1 MTDRRT
7 LLTAAVVMTAT
18 LALPALAH
26 AQVEPCPEPANL
38 PPTDSPLLIRCM
50 SIVAHPVNELIVPGE
65 TYEYHIKTPQTSSA
79 NKIFVPYSE
88 SSLIAD
94 FNSLFRTGFLDNL
107 WIEVID
113 EPYPNGVKA
122 KHIVFHLEERSR
134 VKAVDYVPKNPK
146 DKLKVEV
153 SKIESTLKERNI
165 EVRLD
170 SFVDESTMRRV
181 KGVIREL
188 YSGEGYNDASVETT
202 MTEVAGGPKLVNLE
216 FTIDSGPKVQ
226 IREVAFDGNKAFA
239 DGKLEGQMKE
249 NKPKGALGMIT
260 GGGTFKEDK
269 FADDASLVEDYYK
282 DHGYVRVQV
291 GAPQIEKIE
300 DSKDGKT
307 RWVRLRIPV
316 DEGEKYKVGKIE
328 ITGDETIKHE
338 LIRPLF
344 KLREGDEYSLKKMRK
359 GIEKSKEIYGTFGF
373 WQWQPEPELTFP
385 GLNPETGRPD
395 GPDPVPPVVNI
406 SIKMVEGKQAFVN
419 RITFTGNTN
428 THDSVI
434 RREMRVAEGGVFNT
448 EALKESVRRLN
459 QLGYFKAFE
468 GKEEEMQVTPTPGTD
483 NQVDIKLKF
492 EEQNRNQIS
501 FGAGVSQFDGF
512 FGQLS
517 YQTSNFLGRGET
529 MGVSLQKGSQA
540 KQYQVSFSE
549 PYLFDRPI
557 TAGVDVFSREYI
569 FPLQYTQDSTGM
581 NTVLGIPLADYTRL
595 FLGYSYEEVR
605 VFNINPAYLTPAA
618 LDSSPFL
625 RDSLLIDQFGKRR
638 VSKVSPSVIFNT
650 VNQPIFP
657 SRGTRYTTSLDV
669 AGLGGNTQY
678 VQSRAEG
685 IWFHPVT
692 ARTSFGIRAE
702 ANYIRPYGATTTLPI
717 FEKLFLGGEYSV
729 RGFDIRSIGPRDPA
743 TGVVTGGNKTLTFNA
758 EYYLNLFGQV
768 RLVGFF
774 DAGQVRD
781 VGESFRWKDPVTR
794 QDGPPLPPL
803 IDPFSNG
810 GLIIPDSI
818 KTTVVGQTNAFKT
831 STGFE
836 VRFFMPVL
844 NVPFRLI
851 GAYNPS
857 RAGVLNNNLQPT
869 PKYTFRFAVGTTF

>member
-1 MTDRRT
+1 MTDRRN
-7 LLTAAVVMTAT
+7 AADCSRRNDGDPSRC
-18 LALPALAH
+18 LRSRH

-38 PPTDSPLLIRCM
+38 PPTTRPCSSGGM

-65 TYEYHIKTPQTSSA
+65 TYDYHIKTPRTNSA
-79 NKIFVPYSE
+79 NKIFAPYSE

-94 FNSLFRTGFLDNL
+94 FNALFRTGFLDNL

-122 KHIVFHLEERSR
+122 KHVVFHLEERSR
-134 VKAVDYVPKNPK
+134 VKAVDYIPKNPK

-153 SKIESTLKERNI
+153 SKIESTLKERNYRGPARL
-165 EVRLD
+165 VR
-170 SFVDESTMRRV
+170 RR
-181 KGVIREL
+181 IDDASREGRHPRAVL
-188 YSGEGYNDASVETT
+188 GEGYNDASVETT

-226 IREVAFDGNKAFA
+226 IAKVAFDGNKAFA

-260 GGGTFKEDK
+260 GAAPSGRQVRRRRVAGRG
-269 FADDASLVEDYYK
+269 LLQ

-291 GAPQIEKIE
+291 GSAADRE
-300 DSKDGKT
+300 DRGLEGRQDE
-307 RWVRLRIPV
+307 WVRLRIPV

-406 SIKMVEGKQAFVN
+406 SIKMVEGKTGVREPHHVHRQHEHARQA
-419 RITFTGNTN
+419 
-428 THDSVI
+428 SI

-468 GKEEEMQVTPTPGTD
+468 GKEEEMQVTPTAGTD

-540 KQYQVSFSE
+540 KQVPGVVQRAV
-549 PYLFDRPI
+549 PVRP
-557 TAGVDVFSREYI
+557 ADHGRRRC
-569 FPLQYTQDSTGM
+569 
-581 NTVLGIPLADYTRL
+581 VLAR
-595 FLGYSYEEVR
+595 
-605 VFNINPAYLTPAA
+605 
-618 LDSSPFL
+618 
-625 RDSLLIDQFGKRR
+625 
-638 VSKVSPSVIFNT
+638 
-650 VNQPIFP
+650 
-657 SRGTRYTTSLDV
+657 
-669 AGLGGNTQY
+669 
-678 VQSRAEG
+678 VQSSRCSTRRTPRA
-685 IWFHPVT
+685 
-692 ARTSFGIRAE
+692 
-702 ANYIRPYGATTTLPI
+702 
-717 FEKLFLGGEYSV
+717 
-729 RGFDIRSIGPRDPA
+729 
-743 TGVVTGGNKTLTFNA
+743 
-758 EYYLNLFGQV
+758 
-768 RLVGFF
+768 
-774 DAGQVRD
+774 
-781 VGESFRWKDPVTR
+781 
-794 QDGPPLPPL
+794 
-803 IDPFSNG
+803 
-810 GLIIPDSI
+810 
-818 KTTVVGQTNAFKT
+818 
-831 STGFE
+831 
-836 VRFFMPVL
+836 
-844 NVPFRLI
+844 
-851 GAYNPS
+851 
-857 RAGVLNNNLQPT
+857 
-869 PKYTFRFAVGTTF
+869 